1 MRITH
6 LIGAGALLAG
16 TALTPALAD
25 TFRLTVAAGQ
35 APQALPS
42 LAAVQDFFI
51 PEVNK
56 RLEAS
61 GTGHE
66 IRFQEAYAG
75 SLLKAGSVL
84 QGVADGIADIGYV
97 PSIFHPDKLPLEQ
110 VSFVTPFCTTDVA
123 AVTAAM
129 STLYEDIP
137 AMAGQYD
144 KFNQIR
150 LAGTGVDSYE
160 LISSKPVRSFEDMR
174 GMKIGTAGAATAWMR
189 GVDVVP
195 VQSNMMEY
203 YNSTQSGVYDAFI
216 IMPSTMPGMNY
227 AEVAPYVTEVNY
239 GAMYAAVLTMNKDA
253 LAKLPQEVQD
263 VILEV
268 AAEYGEYADHAYE
281 TAGEKAF
288 EIVGAME
295 GTERI
300 AYPAEARTAWASEM
314 DNLALEWAA
323 AQEAAG
329 LPGTEVLEGYMNAL
343 RAAGVTCER
352 DWDKE

>member
-6 LIGAGALLAG
+6 LIGAAAVVTGA
-16 TALTPALAD
+16 TFTPAMSD
-25 TFRLTVAAGQ
+25 TFRLTVAGGQ

-42 LAAVQDFFI
+42 LAAVQEFFI
-51 PEVNK
+51 PEVQR
-56 RLEAS
+56 RLEES

-110 VSFVTPFCTTDVA
+110 LSFVTPFCTTDVA
-123 AVTAAM
+123 AVTDAM
-129 STLYEDIP
+129 EKLYEDIP
-137 AMAGQYD
+137 AMAEQYD
-144 KFNQIR
+144 KFNQVR

-160 LISSKPVRSFEDMR
+160 LISSKPVRTFEDMR
-174 GMKIGTAGAATAWMR
+174 GMKIGTAGAATAWMK

-227 AEVAPYVTEVNY
+227 AEVAPYVTELNY
-239 GAMYAAVLTMNKDA
+239 GAMYAAVLTMNKDS
-253 LAKLPQEVQD
+253 LAELPEEVQKI
-263 VILEV
+263 ILEV
-268 AAEYGEYADHAYE
+268 GKEYGKVADQAYE

-288 EIVGAME
+288 EIVGQME

-300 AYPAEARTAWASEM
+300 DYPAEERTAWANDM
-314 DNLALEWAA
+314 DNLAKEWAA

-329 LPGTEVLEGYMNAL
+329 LPGREVLEGYMNAL
-343 RAAGVTCER
+343 REAGVTCER

>member
-1 MRITH
+1 MRISKI
-6 LIGAGALLAG
+6 LLASALLAG
-16 TALTPALAD
+16 VGANPAVAD

-35 APQALPS
+35 TPQALPS
-42 LAAVQDFFI
+42 LAAVQDFFV
-51 PEVNK
+51 PEVK
-56 RLEAS
+56 RRLEES
-61 GTGHE
+61 GSEHKVV
-66 IRFQEAYAG
+66 FQEAYAG
-75 SLLKAGSVL
+75 SLLKAGTVL

-123 AVTAAM
+123 AVTGAM
-129 STLYEDIP
+129 GKLYEDIP

-160 LISSKPVRSFEDMR
+160 LLSSEPIRSFEDLR
-174 GMKIGTAGAATAWMR
+174 GTKIGTAGAATAWMK
-189 GVDVVP
+189 GIDVVP

-216 IMPSTMPGMNY
+216 IMPSTMPGMRY
-227 AEVAPYVTEVNY
+227 AEVAPYVTEVKF
-239 GAMYAAVLTMNKDA
+239 GAMYAAVLTINKNA
-253 LAKLPQEVQD
+253 LARLPEEVQKI
-263 VILEV
+263 ILEV
-268 AAEYGEYADHAYE
+268 GQDYGKVADKAYE

-288 EIVGAME
+288 DVLAKMD

-300 AYPAEARTAWASEM
+300 AYPDEDRRQWAQDM
-314 DNLALEWAA
+314 DNLAKEWAA
-323 AQEAAG
+323 AQDKAG
-329 LPGTEVLEGYMNAL
+329 LPGTEVLNGYMDAL

-352 DWDKE
+352 AWDKE